1 MGQPVFPFAL
11 RVGYSRMVV
20 WTGQVG
26 LRAGRSQSREVSGL
40 YTKLRKVRF
49 ILQTF

>member
-1 MGQPVFPFAL
+1 MA
-11 RVGYSRMVV
+11 M
-20 WTGQVG
+20 WAGQVG
-26 LRAGRSQSREVSGL
+26 LRAGRSPSRKVSGL